1 MLTPQE
7 VSNHAFAKAVMGG
20 YNMAMVDEFLDEL
33 TDDYTSLYKENAAL
47 KAKMK
52 VLVDKVEEYRSTE
65 DAMRAALL
73 TAQKMAD
80 SMVAEAEEKKKSL
93 LENAESEANR
103 KIGALRDEVAQEE
116 RRLTAAKAETADFL
130 ARVRELYERE
140 MKLLEELPEAD
151 LAPAAP
157 LELAKPAADVS
168 EIEKSIMDSFKL
180 PDLTKAAEVEPE
192 AEEAPEEPEES
203 PEEGNP
209 FLDSAPSSS
218 ATSSSAATTTA
229 KNKTHFKR
237 AALSE
242 PLFSQED
249 TMTKRPIVAFLYD
262 FDKTLCTTDMEDY
275 AFIPSLGYTPSEFWA
290 KANGFG
296 YENKMD
302 GLLAYMYTMIREC
315 AAQGIRLDRDYLVRS
330 GEAIELF
337 PGVREWFA
345 RITAY
350 GADLGV
356 DVEHYVISSGL
367 REIIEGSGIAHE
379 FKQIYACEF
388 YYDESGLAA
397 WPKLDVNFTNKTQFV
412 YRINKGI
419 LDIARDKE
427 LNDSMPDDS
436 KRVPFTNMV
445 YVGDGLSDV
454 PCMKMMRAY
463 GGQAVAVYQKSNRAG
478 VEKLLQDG
486 RVDFIF
492 PADYREGTEFDKT
505 VHNIL
510 RKMAVSDA
518 LSEKNA
524 EQLRAIGQGDDP
536 DQVMLF

>member
-180 PDLTKAAEVEPE
+180 PDLTKAAEGEPE
-192 AEEAPEEPEES
+192 AEEAPEEPE
-203 PEEGNP
+203 
-209 FLDSAPSSS
+209 
-218 ATSSSAATTTA
+218 A
-229 KNKTHFKR
+229 K
-237 AALSE
+237 
-242 PLFSQED
+242 
-249 TMTKRPIVAFLYD
+249 
-262 FDKTLCTTDMEDY
+262 
-275 AFIPSLGYTPSEFWA
+275 
-290 KANGFG
+290 
-296 YENKMD
+296 
-302 GLLAYMYTMIREC
+302 
-315 AAQGIRLDRDYLVRS
+315 
-330 GEAIELF
+330 
-337 PGVREWFA
+337 PG
-345 RITAY
+345 
-350 GADLGV
+350 
-356 DVEHYVISSGL
+356 
-367 REIIEGSGIAHE
+367 
-379 FKQIYACEF
+379 
-388 YYDESGLAA
+388 
-397 WPKLDVNFTNKTQFV
+397 
-412 YRINKGI
+412 
-419 LDIARDKE
+419 
-427 LNDSMPDDS
+427 
-436 KRVPFTNMV
+436 
-445 YVGDGLSDV
+445 
-454 PCMKMMRAY
+454 
-463 GGQAVAVYQKSNRAG
+463 GGQSLPRFRDPRHQAQRPQVRPQLPRRRIKRTSKER
-478 VEKLLQDG
+478 
-486 RVDFIF
+486 
-492 PADYREGTEFDKT
+492 
-505 VHNIL
+505 
-510 RKMAVSDA
+510 
-518 LSEKNA
+518 LSPS
-524 EQLRAIGQGDDP
+524 RFFHRRTP
-536 DQVMLF
+536 

>member
-7 VSNHAFAKAVMGG
+7 VSNHAFAKAV
-20 YNMAMVDEFLDEL
+20 MVDEFLDEL

-180 PDLTKAAEVEPE
+180 PDLTKAAEGEPE

-209 FLDSAPSSS
+209 FLDSA
-218 ATSSSAATTTA
+218 T
-229 KNKTHFKR
+229 R
-237 AALSE
+237 AI
-242 PLFSQED
+242 
-249 TMTKRPIVAFLYD
+249 K
-262 FDKTLCTTDMEDY
+262 
-275 AFIPSLGYTPSEFWA
+275 
-290 KANGFG
+290 
-296 YENKMD
+296 
-302 GLLAYMYTMIREC
+302 
-315 AAQGIRLDRDYLVRS
+315 
-330 GEAIELF
+330 
-337 PGVREWFA
+337 
-345 RITAY
+345 
-350 GADLGV
+350 
-356 DVEHYVISSGL
+356 
-367 REIIEGSGIAHE
+367 
-379 FKQIYACEF
+379 
-388 YYDESGLAA
+388 
-397 WPKLDVNFTNKTQFV
+397 
-412 YRINKGI
+412 
-419 LDIARDKE
+419 
-427 LNDSMPDDS
+427 
-436 KRVPFTNMV
+436 
-445 YVGDGLSDV
+445 LSDL
-454 PCMKMMRAY
+454 KF
-463 GGQAVAVYQKSNRAG
+463 
-478 VEKLLQDG
+478 G
-486 RVDFIF
+486 RN
-492 PADYREGTEFDKT
+492 YHGEE
-505 VHNIL
+505 
-510 RKMAVSDA
+510 
-518 LSEKNA
+518 
-524 EQLRAIGQGDDP
+524 
-536 DQVMLF
+536 

>member
-180 PDLTKAAEVEPE
+180 PDLTKAAEVESE

-209 FLDSAPSSS
+209 FLDSATRAIKLSDLKFGRTVHSLIKTMARCKNIRFVLISPEELRVPDYIIKDVLEANGIEYRETRSLEESMPELDILYMTRVQKERFFNEEDYIRLKNS
-218 ATSSSAATTTA
+218 YILTSEKMALA
-229 KNKTHFKR
+229 KPEMAVLHPLPRVNEIALDVDNDPR
-237 AALSE
+237 AAYFEQVQNGVYVRMALI
-242 PLFSQED
+242 
-249 TMTKRPIVAFLYD
+249 MT
-262 FDKTLCTTDMEDY
+262 
-275 AFIPSLGYTPSEFWA
+275 
-290 KANGFG
+290 
-296 YENKMD
+296 
-302 GLLAYMYTMIREC
+302 LL
-315 AAQGIRLDRDYLVRS
+315 
-330 GEAIELF
+330 
-337 PGVREWFA
+337 
-345 RITAY
+345 
-350 GADLGV
+350 
-356 DVEHYVISSGL
+356 
-367 REIIEGSGIAHE
+367 
-379 FKQIYACEF
+379 
-388 YYDESGLAA
+388 GLAD
-397 WPKLDVNFTNKTQFV
+397 PK
-412 YRINKGI
+412 
-419 LDIARDKE
+419 APKE
-427 LNDSMPDDS
+427 GN
-436 KRVPFTNMV
+436 
-445 YVGDGLSDV
+445 
-454 PCMKMMRAY
+454 
-463 GGQAVAVYQKSNRAG
+463 
-478 VEKLLQDG
+478 
-486 RVDFIF
+486 
-492 PADYREGTEFDKT
+492 
-505 VHNIL
+505 
-510 RKMAVSDA
+510 
-518 LSEKNA
+518 
-524 EQLRAIGQGDDP
+524 
-536 DQVMLF
+536 

>member
-103 KIGALRDEVAQEE
+103 KIVAQEE

-180 PDLTKAAEVEPE
+180 PDLTKAAEVESE

-209 FLDSAPSSS
+209 FLDSA
-218 ATSSSAATTTA
+218 T
-229 KNKTHFKR
+229 R
-237 AALSE
+237 AI
-242 PLFSQED
+242 
-249 TMTKRPIVAFLYD
+249 K
-262 FDKTLCTTDMEDY
+262 
-275 AFIPSLGYTPSEFWA
+275 
-290 KANGFG
+290 
-296 YENKMD
+296 
-302 GLLAYMYTMIREC
+302 
-315 AAQGIRLDRDYLVRS
+315 
-330 GEAIELF
+330 
-337 PGVREWFA
+337 
-345 RITAY
+345 
-350 GADLGV
+350 
-356 DVEHYVISSGL
+356 
-367 REIIEGSGIAHE
+367 
-379 FKQIYACEF
+379 
-388 YYDESGLAA
+388 
-397 WPKLDVNFTNKTQFV
+397 
-412 YRINKGI
+412 
-419 LDIARDKE
+419 
-427 LNDSMPDDS
+427 
-436 KRVPFTNMV
+436 
-445 YVGDGLSDV
+445 LSDL
-454 PCMKMMRAY
+454 KF
-463 GGQAVAVYQKSNRAG
+463 
-478 VEKLLQDG
+478 G
-486 RVDFIF
+486 RN
-492 PADYREGTEFDKT
+492 YHGEE
-505 VHNIL
+505 
-510 RKMAVSDA
+510 
-518 LSEKNA
+518 
-524 EQLRAIGQGDDP
+524 
-536 DQVMLF
+536 

>member
-103 KIGALRDEVAQEE
+103 KMVAQEE

-209 FLDSAPSSS
+209 FLDSA
-218 ATSSSAATTTA
+218 T
-229 KNKTHFKR
+229 R
-237 AALSE
+237 AI
-242 PLFSQED
+242 
-249 TMTKRPIVAFLYD
+249 K
-262 FDKTLCTTDMEDY
+262 
-275 AFIPSLGYTPSEFWA
+275 
-290 KANGFG
+290 
-296 YENKMD
+296 
-302 GLLAYMYTMIREC
+302 
-315 AAQGIRLDRDYLVRS
+315 
-330 GEAIELF
+330 
-337 PGVREWFA
+337 
-345 RITAY
+345 
-350 GADLGV
+350 
-356 DVEHYVISSGL
+356 
-367 REIIEGSGIAHE
+367 
-379 FKQIYACEF
+379 
-388 YYDESGLAA
+388 
-397 WPKLDVNFTNKTQFV
+397 
-412 YRINKGI
+412 
-419 LDIARDKE
+419 
-427 LNDSMPDDS
+427 
-436 KRVPFTNMV
+436 
-445 YVGDGLSDV
+445 LSDL
-454 PCMKMMRAY
+454 KF
-463 GGQAVAVYQKSNRAG
+463 
-478 VEKLLQDG
+478 G
-486 RVDFIF
+486 RN
-492 PADYREGTEFDKT
+492 YHGEE
-505 VHNIL
+505 
-510 RKMAVSDA
+510 
-518 LSEKNA
+518 
-524 EQLRAIGQGDDP
+524 
-536 DQVMLF
+536 

>member
-103 KIGALRDEVAQEE
+103 KIGALR
-116 RRLTAAKAETADFL
+116 
-130 ARVRELYERE
+130 ELYERE

-209 FLDSAPSSS
+209 FLDSA
-218 ATSSSAATTTA
+218 T
-229 KNKTHFKR
+229 R
-237 AALSE
+237 AI
-242 PLFSQED
+242 
-249 TMTKRPIVAFLYD
+249 K
-262 FDKTLCTTDMEDY
+262 
-275 AFIPSLGYTPSEFWA
+275 
-290 KANGFG
+290 
-296 YENKMD
+296 
-302 GLLAYMYTMIREC
+302 
-315 AAQGIRLDRDYLVRS
+315 
-330 GEAIELF
+330 
-337 PGVREWFA
+337 
-345 RITAY
+345 
-350 GADLGV
+350 
-356 DVEHYVISSGL
+356 
-367 REIIEGSGIAHE
+367 
-379 FKQIYACEF
+379 
-388 YYDESGLAA
+388 
-397 WPKLDVNFTNKTQFV
+397 
-412 YRINKGI
+412 
-419 LDIARDKE
+419 
-427 LNDSMPDDS
+427 
-436 KRVPFTNMV
+436 
-445 YVGDGLSDV
+445 LSDL
-454 PCMKMMRAY
+454 KF
-463 GGQAVAVYQKSNRAG
+463 
-478 VEKLLQDG
+478 G
-486 RVDFIF
+486 RN
-492 PADYREGTEFDKT
+492 YHGEE
-505 VHNIL
+505 
-510 RKMAVSDA
+510 
-518 LSEKNA
+518 
-524 EQLRAIGQGDDP
+524 
-536 DQVMLF
+536 

>member
-209 FLDSAPSSS
+209 FLDSATRAIKLSDLKFGRTVHSLIKALSRYSGIKVILIAPQELRLPDYMLAEMSENSKLEFREVETMEEVMPELDVLYMTRVQKERFLDEEEFDRVKNSFVLNPEKLGTAKKDMIILHPLPRVNEITRAVDNDSRAAYFRQVENGKFVRMALILTLLRWADRNKPFERTPVFNGEYVVNEMECSNRRCIS
-218 ATSSSAATTTA
+218 ATEDVDQLFYRTA
-229 KNKTHFKR
+229 DGTCR
-237 AALSE
+237 CAYCE
-242 PLFSQED
+242 
-249 TMTKRPIVAFLYD
+249 
-262 FDKTLCTTDMEDY
+262 
-275 AFIPSLGYTPSEFWA
+275 A
-290 KANGFG
+290 KA
-296 YENKMD
+296 
-302 GLLAYMYTMIREC
+302 R
-315 AAQGIRLDRDYLVRS
+315 
-330 GEAIELF
+330 
-337 PGVREWFA
+337 
-345 RITAY
+345 
-350 GADLGV
+350 
-356 DVEHYVISSGL
+356 
-367 REIIEGSGIAHE
+367 
-379 FKQIYACEF
+379 
-388 YYDESGLAA
+388 
-397 WPKLDVNFTNKTQFV
+397 
-412 YRINKGI
+412 
-419 LDIARDKE
+419 
-427 LNDSMPDDS
+427 
-436 KRVPFTNMV
+436 
-445 YVGDGLSDV
+445 
-454 PCMKMMRAY
+454 
-463 GGQAVAVYQKSNRAG
+463 
-478 VEKLLQDG
+478 
-486 RVDFIF
+486 
-492 PADYREGTEFDKT
+492 
-505 VHNIL
+505 
-510 RKMAVSDA
+510 
-518 LSEKNA
+518 
-524 EQLRAIGQGDDP
+524 
-536 DQVMLF
+536 

>member
-157 LELAKPAADVS
+157 LELAKSAADVS

-192 AEEAPEEPEES
+192 AEELAVEAVHEGNGSFDEKDFFQKERIRIIITVGFVNLGCLQAVEGKVSGLHGNIEPEVVLREMDEGAGDLLAAVK
-203 PEEGNP
+203 PEAGLAQGGVDIGGYGRGLT
-209 FLDSAPSSS
+209 F
-218 ATSSSAATTTA
+218 
-229 KNKTHFKR
+229 
-237 AALSE
+237 AALASGHGH
-242 PLFSQED
+242 
-249 TMTKRPIVAFLYD
+249 AFFHGNL
-262 FDKTLCTTDMEDY
+262 K
-275 AFIPSLGYTPSEFWA
+275 
-290 KANGFG
+290 
-296 YENKMD
+296 
-302 GLLAYMYTMIREC
+302 
-315 AAQGIRLDRDYLVRS
+315 
-330 GEAIELF
+330 
-337 PGVREWFA
+337 
-345 RITAY
+345 
-350 GADLGV
+350 
-356 DVEHYVISSGL
+356 
-367 REIIEGSGIAHE
+367 
-379 FKQIYACEF
+379 
-388 YYDESGLAA
+388 GLAVVGA
-397 WPKLDVNFTNKTQFV
+397 E
-412 YRINKGI
+412 KGRGGI
-419 LDIARDKE
+419 
-427 LNDSMPDDS
+427 
-436 KRVPFTNMV
+436 
-445 YVGDGLSDV
+445 GLE
-454 PCMKMMRAY
+454 P
-463 GGQAVAVYQKSNRAG
+463 
-478 VEKLLQDG
+478 
-486 RVDFIF
+486 
-492 PADYREGTEFDKT
+492 
-505 VHNIL
+505 
-510 RKMAVSDA
+510 
-518 LSEKNA
+518 
-524 EQLRAIGQGDDP
+524 
-536 DQVMLF
+536 

>member
-157 LELAKPAADVS
+157 LELAKPAADV
-168 EIEKSIMDSFKL
+168 MDSFKL

-209 FLDSAPSSS
+209 FLDSA
-218 ATSSSAATTTA
+218 T
-229 KNKTHFKR
+229 R
-237 AALSE
+237 AI
-242 PLFSQED
+242 
-249 TMTKRPIVAFLYD
+249 K
-262 FDKTLCTTDMEDY
+262 
-275 AFIPSLGYTPSEFWA
+275 
-290 KANGFG
+290 
-296 YENKMD
+296 
-302 GLLAYMYTMIREC
+302 
-315 AAQGIRLDRDYLVRS
+315 
-330 GEAIELF
+330 
-337 PGVREWFA
+337 
-345 RITAY
+345 
-350 GADLGV
+350 
-356 DVEHYVISSGL
+356 
-367 REIIEGSGIAHE
+367 
-379 FKQIYACEF
+379 
-388 YYDESGLAA
+388 
-397 WPKLDVNFTNKTQFV
+397 
-412 YRINKGI
+412 
-419 LDIARDKE
+419 
-427 LNDSMPDDS
+427 
-436 KRVPFTNMV
+436 
-445 YVGDGLSDV
+445 LSDL
-454 PCMKMMRAY
+454 KF
-463 GGQAVAVYQKSNRAG
+463 
-478 VEKLLQDG
+478 G
-486 RVDFIF
+486 RN
-492 PADYREGTEFDKT
+492 YHGEE
-505 VHNIL
+505 
-510 RKMAVSDA
+510 
-518 LSEKNA
+518 
-524 EQLRAIGQGDDP
+524 
-536 DQVMLF
+536 